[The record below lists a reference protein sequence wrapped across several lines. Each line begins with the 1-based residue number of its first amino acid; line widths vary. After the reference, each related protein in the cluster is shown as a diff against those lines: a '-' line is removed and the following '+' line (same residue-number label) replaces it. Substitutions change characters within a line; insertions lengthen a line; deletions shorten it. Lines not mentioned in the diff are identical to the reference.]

1 MKFTMRRQE
10 KSDLIRQVTSW
21 KRLNSYEIYYD
32 KTRKKWPLNTGD
44 CLIEVTSWAG
54 LIVLVYNWSLY
65 ALIALNKMM
74 SYVNAILYK
83 I

>member
-1 MKFTMRRQE
+1 MKFTMTRQE
-10 KSDLIRQVTSW
+10 KSDLIRQVTSL

-44 CLIEVTSWAG
+44 CLIQVTSWAG